1 MQALL
6 SFEGVKIPYM
16 SLTPAS
22 SACFQSQSYT
32 RSHVSSLWRF
42 AHLALQIICCLAAGK
57 AWQTPLGRYA
67 PQQAHDAAPGGAAW
81 AAVLQLPLEGPLS
94 EGGGIQ
100 FVVKRALGA
109 QPEWLSGP
117 DNKDFFISLDQVG
130 LLGNIMDGSTVLQAV
145 SATA

>member
-1 MQALL
+1 MSVAHCASAL
-6 SFEGVKIPYM
+6 V
-16 SLTPAS
+16 
-22 SACFQSQSYT
+22 
-32 RSHVSSLWRF
+32 
-42 AHLALQIICCLAAGK
+42 LQIVCCLAAGK

-67 PQQAHDAAPGGAAW
+67 PQQANDAAPGGAAW

-100 FVVKRALGA
+100 FVVKRAQGA

-130 LLGNIMDGSTVLQAV
+130 LLGNIMDGTYSTVLTGTV